1 MKIIDRIDNILN
13 EASKEIDETSGT
25 ELEMYIEND
34 SQLYSQQFIPI
45 VKNLMTKRAQGK
57 YDSKKAVKLF
67 MYLME
72 SGAKKYVKDF
82 GGTWNIM
89 FNKPTREWTA
99 KRFVENFD
107 NEAEIGGY
115 DEYIPKKYQK
125 KAKK

>member
-1 MKIIDRIDNILN
+1 MKIIDKIDSIL
-13 EASKEIDETSGT
+13 EAKLELDETAGT

-34 SQLYSQQFIPI
+34 SQLYQQQFIPM

-57 YDSKKAVKLF
+57 YDAKKAAKLF

-72 SGAKKYVKDF
+72 TGAKKYVKDF

-99 KRFVENFD
+99 KRFVEAFD
-107 NEAEIGGY
+107 NEAEIGNY